1 LNPRKA
7 KTLIE
12 DVSEATGF
20 SEDTVSTV
28 VSYYWQEVRK
38 QLSSLAHTRVHITNL
53 GDFTIKHWKIDEKIQ
68 MLEKWEENNKQKGLQ
83 QMTARYRTAENLY
96 ELRKM
101 RELMLEEKQRAEFI
115 RLHKKTTYEQTKQ
128 HHSHMESQRS
138 DT

>member
-1 LNPRKA
+1 MNPRKA

-28 VSYYWQEVRK
+28 ISYYWEEVRK

-53 GDFTIKHWKIDEKIQ
+53 GDFTIKHWKIDEKIN

-115 RLHKKTTYEQTKQ
+115 RLHKKTTYEQNRQ

>member
-1 LNPRKA
+1 MNPRKA

-28 VSYYWQEVRK
+28 ISYYWEEVRK

-53 GDFTIKHWKIDEKIQ
+53 GDFTIKHWKIDEKIN

-101 RELMLEEKQRAEFI
+101 RELLLEEKQRAEFI
-115 RLHKKTTYEQTKQ
+115 RLHKKTTYEQARQ